1 MPVESG
7 DRSLFDFEH
16 RAQPLRVSS
25 AVVYAGTCSWADPHF
40 MAEGDFYPRGVRSK
54 PEARLK
60 YYATVFP
67 TVEVDATY
75 YALLPPEYARR
86 YARWT
91 PDGFV
96 FHVKAFGLFTGHGA
110 DTQRLPR
117 HLLEFLPEELKGK
130 RRVTHEDLPEEVE
143 TMCWE
148 YFLEFLAGLRESNRL
163 GYVLFQFPR
172 WQRYYEKWP
181 KRLAYLRRMLD
192 GYRLAVEFRHR
203 SWWQG
208 ANRDQVLGALR
219 EQGAIYVVPDE
230 PQLDWTV
237 PADWE
242 ITSDWSVV
250 RFHGRNAEAW
260 SKRGAETKEVYDYLY
275 SEGELREWAKKTRE
289 VAGQLD
295 RLFLMFNNHVRGNSA
310 RNARMILQLLGEG

>member
-1 MPVESG
+1 MG
-7 DRSLFDFEH
+7 
-16 RAQPLRVSS
+16 RAE
-25 AVVYAGTCSWADPHF
+25 VYAGTCSWADPHF
-40 MAEGDFYPRGVRSK
+40 VKEGEFYPRGARSK

-67 TVEVDATY
+67 TVEIDATY

-117 HLLEFLPEELKGK
+117 HVREFLPAELGQK
-130 RRVTHEDLPEEVE
+130 RRIAHDDLPEEVE

-148 YFLEFLAGLRESNRL
+148 YFLEFLRELHDSGRL
-163 GYVLFQFPR
+163 GYVLFQFPP
-172 WQRYYEKWP
+172 WQKYYEKWP
-181 KRLAYLRRMLD
+181 KRLGYLRRMLD

-203 SWWQG
+203 SWLELSH
-208 ANRDQVLGALR
+208 RDLVLGSLR
-219 EQGAIYVVPDE
+219 EHDAIYVVPDE
-230 PQLDWTV
+230 PHLDWTV
-237 PADWE
+237 PPDVG

-260 SKRGAETKEVYDYLY
+260 GKRGAETKEVYDYLY
-275 SEGELREWAKKTRE
+275 SGSELREWAKKTRE
-289 VAGQLD
+289 ITGQVD
-295 RLFLMFNNHVRGNSA
+295 RVFLMFNNHVRGNSA
-310 RNARMILQLLGEG
+310 RNAQMILQLLEEG